1 MSEVSLI
8 AVATRPEGADFWLF
22 VHILGGMA
30 SVGALT
36 LSAVALAGAWRSGSA
51 PLTRLGFRALLWG
64 AIPAY
69 LVLRVASQI
78 LLDKEGLEDAD
89 LAWIDIG
96 FMVTDPGSLILIAAT
111 VLGGLAARRADE
123 PGDNPMI
130 TARIA
135 TVLVGLLL
143 VLYLVAVWAM
153 TTKPV

>member
-1 MSEVSLI
+1 MSLLAAI
-8 AVATRPEGADFWLF
+8 RPDSWDLPLFLHIIGAMTL
-22 VHILGGMA
+22 
-30 SVGALT
+30 VGATT
-36 LSAVALAGAWRSGSA
+36 LAATSLAAAWRSGSLA
-51 PLTRLGFRALLWG
+51 LTRLGYRALLLG
-64 AIPAY
+64 VIPAWIVMR
-69 LVLRVASQI
+69 LSADWI
-78 LLDKEGLEDAD
+78 ADKEGLEDAD

-153 TTKPV
+153 TAKPV